1 MSSDD
6 GSHRTSVPDP
16 SGPQKPRLN
25 VAGDLPSQAN
35 HDRLSTVM
43 IHAEDPTPPPGHGP
57 NLAQHDPEE
66 TFPPGATVPAQSL
79 TGRHHAVPQQN
90 PGTGRHHAVA
100 PQQHHAGTGR
110 HHAVPQQNPGT
121 GRHHAAHLQQG
132 PATGQHHAAQLQQGF
147 TGQHHAVPPHQG
159 PATGQH
165 HAAQLQQGFTGQHH
179 AVSQHQGPATGQ
191 HHAAQLQQGFTGQ
204 HHAVSQHQG
213 PATGQH
219 NAAHLNTTGFIPAA
233 AFQAARAQQQAAT
246 GKKAARRV
254 QIGGRTFKLPSFGMN
269 SIPADAKQR
278 VIYSLCATL
287 AGGLI
292 GFVLGAFNARLQGW
306 TVSEGTTEMHLLA
319 MVCALTFGIMAY
331 IRPQQVDQVL
341 VKIGL
346 LSAADADPDRTDELR
361 IR

>member
-1 MSSDD
+1 M
-6 GSHRTSVPDP
+6 
-16 SGPQKPRLN
+16 
-25 VAGDLPSQAN
+25 
-35 HDRLSTVM
+35 
-43 IHAEDPTPPPGHGP
+43 
-57 NLAQHDPEE
+57 
-66 TFPPGATVPAQSL
+66 
-79 TGRHHAVPQQN
+79 
-90 PGTGRHHAVA
+90 
-100 PQQHHAGTGR
+100 
-110 HHAVPQQNPGT
+110 
-121 GRHHAAHLQQG
+121 
-132 PATGQHHAAQLQQGF
+132 
-147 TGQHHAVPPHQG
+147 
-159 PATGQH
+159 
-165 HAAQLQQGFTGQHH
+165 
-179 AVSQHQGPATGQ
+179 
-191 HHAAQLQQGFTGQ
+191 
-204 HHAVSQHQG
+204 SQHQG